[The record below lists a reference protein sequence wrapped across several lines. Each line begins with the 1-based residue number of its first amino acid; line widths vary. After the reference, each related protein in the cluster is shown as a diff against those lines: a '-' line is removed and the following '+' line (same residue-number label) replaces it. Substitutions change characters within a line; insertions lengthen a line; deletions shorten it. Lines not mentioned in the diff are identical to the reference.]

1 MVPAGSSEDVTW
13 KARKGGRQVLNTF
26 SITDIGKKRKLNE
39 DYVFTSRE
47 PIGNMSNVFIVADG
61 MGGHKAGDYASK
73 YTVETIVAE
82 IQRSFEKNP
91 VKILSKAIEISN
103 AHIREKSLEDESL
116 EGMGTTVVVATV
128 MGKYLQVANVGDSRL
143 YIVNEEIKQ
152 ITRDHSLVEEMVRMG
167 GIDRQEARNHPDK
180 NIITRA
186 IGVGDKVE
194 VDFFSAELKPGDI
207 ILMCSDG
214 LTNMLEDEEIRE
226 ILRKSDSLR
235 EKAGELVEK
244 ANKNG
249 GKDNIT
255 VVLIE
260 PFA

>member
-1 MVPAGSSEDVTW
+1 MVLVGSFEDVTW
-13 KARKGGRQVLNTF
+13 RAHKGGKQVLNTF

-47 PIGNMSNVFIVADG
+47 PIGNLSNVFIVADG

-91 VKILSKAIEISN
+91 VKILSKAIEIAN
-103 AHIREKSLEDESL
+103 AHIRAKSMEDESL
-116 EGMGTTVVVATV
+116 EGMGTTVVAATL

-143 YIVNEEIKQ
+143 YVMNEEIKQ

-186 IGVGDKVE
+186 IGVSDKVE
-194 VDFFSAELKPGDI
+194 VDFFSVELKPGDI

-214 LTNMLEDEEIRE
+214 LTNMLEDEEIRM
-226 ILRKSDSLR
+226 ILKESNDLES
-235 EKAGELVEK
+235 KAGELVK
-244 ANKNG
+244 TANNNG
-249 GKDNIT
+249 GKDNIAII
-255 VVLIE
+255 LIE
-260 PFA
+260 PFV